1 MAKQLPFEKTENF
14 MTTISADK
22 SDDGDP
28 DGIMASLARN
38 DSKKDKGT
46 YVHRN
51 DALAPGLMTLR
62 QDDEPWLRQFGQW
75 VKQKCNIRQIT
86 QSEMFRQWHLY
97 V

>member
-38 DSKKDKGT
+38 DSKKDKGVCT
-46 YVHRN
+46 VTTGWR
-51 DALAPGLMTLR
+51 LA
-62 QDDEPWLRQFGQW
+62 
-75 VKQKCNIRQIT
+75 
-86 QSEMFRQWHLY
+86 
-97 V
+97 